1 MELELYSYWRSSCSW
16 RVRIALSYK
25 GLDFHYAP
33 IHLVRDGGEQH
44 SGEYRLRNPMEEV
57 PVLYVQGQ
65 ALSQSTA
72 ILEYLEEVYPEPA
85 LLPNS
90 AMERARVRQL
100 SQIINSGTQPIQN
113 LGVMQK
119 LAKDCGLDKAATQKW
134 SKDWISRGLGA
145 FAQAVASFGGRY
157 SYGDE
162 VSLADCCL
170 VPQLYNA
177 RRFGVDL
184 APLAELVAIESRL
197 SSLPAFVAAH
207 PDAQPDAQL

>member
-1 MELELYSYWRSSCSW
+1 MDLELYSYWRSSCSW
-16 RVRIALSYK
+16 RVRIALHHK
-25 GLDFHYAP
+25 GLGFHYEP

-57 PVLYVQGQ
+57 PVLYVQGEP
-65 ALSQSTA
+65 LSQSMA
-72 ILEYLEEVYPEPA
+72 ILEYIEEVHPEPA
-85 LLPNS
+85 LLPKS
-90 AMERARVRQL
+90 PMDRARVRQL
-100 SQIINSGTQPIQN
+100 VQIISSGIQPIQN

-119 LAKDCGLDKAATQKW
+119 LAKDYGLDKPATQKW

-145 FAQAVASFGGRY
+145 FAQAVASWGGRY

-184 APLAELVAIESRL
+184 GLLDRLVAIESEL
-197 SSLPAFVAAH
+197 SSQPAFVAAH
-207 PDAQPDAQL
+207 PDAQPDAQS